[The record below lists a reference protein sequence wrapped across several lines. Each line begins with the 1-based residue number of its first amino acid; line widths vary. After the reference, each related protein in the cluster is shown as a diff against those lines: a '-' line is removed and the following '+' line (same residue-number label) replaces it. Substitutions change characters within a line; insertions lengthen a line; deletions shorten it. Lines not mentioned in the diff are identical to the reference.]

1 MNFKKLVILCIWGF
15 TITACN
21 YQKGSPKN
29 TETTQIPIQDTV
41 VSKKEI
47 TQTNNSVE
55 VELDTPSSDATPRVY
70 LTIDDG
76 PSSFSDEILDVA
88 NTKQAKMTV
97 FLVGNTMWS
106 KKYREYLN
114 QYRNNSLI
122 ELANHSYSHAKGK
135 YALYYKNPNGVLL
148 DFYKNIVQMQLP
160 NNLARLPGRC
170 FWALGNKEHFNQE
183 SGKVAARLLRQKG
196 FNLYGWDIEW
206 FYHHKTGAPLGSA
219 ESVFANIQRSIKK
232 NQTFTKGHC
241 VVLLHERHFQSK
253 YEIAKL
259 ISICQR
265 EGYILE
271 HLRNYPIPKNENA
284 IVNVKS

>member
-1 MNFKKLVILCIWGF
+1 MNFKKLVILGIWGF
-15 TITACN
+15 TIVACEF
-21 YQKGSPKN
+21 QKN
-29 TETTQIPIQDTV
+29 TNNNTTTQIPIQDTV

-47 TQTNNSVE
+47 NHSQNSVE
-55 VELDTPSSDATPRVY
+55 VVLDTPSSDAAPKVY

-76 PSSFSDEILDVA
+76 PSPFSDEILEVA
-88 NTKQAKMTV
+88 NEKKAKMTV
-97 FLVGNTMWS
+97 FLVGNNMWS
-106 KKYREYLN
+106 KQYREYLN

-135 YALYYKNPNGVLL
+135 YSLYYKNPNAVLL

-160 NNLARLPGRC
+160 NNLARLPGRS
-170 FWALGNKEHFNQE
+170 FWALGNKELINQE
-183 SGKVAARLLRQKG
+183 SGKHAARLLRQKG
-196 FNLYGWDIEW
+196 FNLFGWDIEW

-219 ESVFANIQRSIKK
+219 ESIFAEIQRSIKK
-232 NQTFTKGHC
+232 NQTFTRGHC

-265 EGYILE
+265 EGYVLE
-271 HLRNYPIPKNENA
+271 HLRNYPIPKSESS
-284 IVNVKS
+284 VVTVKS